1 MTIKAIIFDM
11 DGVLID
17 ARDWHYESLNK
28 ALSLFGFDINMSDHL
43 NYFDGLPTRKKL
55 IKLTNEYGFP
65 EKLHEFINELK
76 QKYTQEIAFVNC
88 KPVFAHEYM
97 LASLADMNF
106 KLACCS
112 NSVRESVDMMLSKA
126 QLYDYFNYTLSNE
139 DVEKPKPSPDMYQ
152 KAVKYLKME
161 PSECLIVEDNEN
173 GIKAAI
179 ASGCHVLRV
188 KDPDDVHLDRV
199 LTKVKEI
206 NNE

>member
-1 MTIKAIIFDM
+1 
-11 DGVLID
+11 
-17 ARDWHYESLNK
+17 
-28 ALSLFGFDINMSDHL
+28 
-43 NYFDGLPTRKKL
+43 
-55 IKLTNEYGFP
+55 
-65 EKLHEFINELK
+65 
-76 QKYTQEIAFVNC
+76 
-88 KPVFAHEYM
+88 M
-97 LASLADMNF
+97 LASLADMDF